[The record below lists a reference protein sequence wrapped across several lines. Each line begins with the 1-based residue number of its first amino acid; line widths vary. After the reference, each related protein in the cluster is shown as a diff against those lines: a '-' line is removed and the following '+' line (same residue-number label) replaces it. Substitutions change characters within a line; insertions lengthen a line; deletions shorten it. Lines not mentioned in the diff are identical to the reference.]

1 MTAENSKPTRIV
13 DVTHQLTSRGKGRTP
28 LYLCDDDKY
37 YTQRELARLIPMSQP
52 GFSVRLARRGWRHP
66 RILHKDMDSTSSGP
80 RNDDNAELGD
90 LVGLSGNPRDSNLKK
105 ITIGTF
111 ERGYYA

>member
-1 MTAENSKPTRIV
+1 MN
-13 DVTHQLTSRGKGRTP
+13 
-28 LYLCDDDKY
+28 
-37 YTQRELARLIPMSQP
+37 
-52 GFSVRLARRGWRHP
+52 
-66 RILHKDMDSTSSGP
+66 STSSGP